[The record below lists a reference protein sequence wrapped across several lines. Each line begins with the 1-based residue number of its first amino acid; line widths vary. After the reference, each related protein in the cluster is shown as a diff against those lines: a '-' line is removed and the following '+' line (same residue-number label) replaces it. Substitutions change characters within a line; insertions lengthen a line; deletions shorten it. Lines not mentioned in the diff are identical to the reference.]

1 MATDETFRRWRN
13 YPEAAT
19 AQMGRMGH
27 GRGLTEE
34 DSRKS
39 ALGEMLEIASA
50 CEWGDEPLMTARA
63 SDLDGNH
70 WPPDLLNGFSS
81 SQIND
86 RDAWNLRL
94 DGLDWIP
101 PPMDDG
107 TDIEWIAARSL
118 LSEER
123 MMIPA
128 DFALIGRVE
137 RGVETG
143 CCVADSNGCA
153 AGETKDAAML
163 SALLELIERDATGR
177 WWYGGRKRP
186 AIDPMMLDHGSKL
199 AKHFHRQG
207 RILRLFDITTDLG
220 IPAVAALGSDRN
232 GKGMVAG
239 FAARGSLVDAAR
251 TALLELLQ
259 MELRLAIGRRHA
271 DAIGD
276 LWEWLEI
283 SVEGA
288 APFATDASATVRFS
302 DHRDRLTF
310 SEIVDRLA
318 ANRIDVAAVDLTRK
332 EFGTP
337 VFRLVSPDL
346 SHFKPRFGKPRLLAE
361 DSRDLWRSY
370 PTTPNPTF
378 LRV

>member
-1 MATDETFRRWRN
+1 MAGDETFRRWRN
-13 YPEAAT
+13 YPVAAT
-19 AQMGRMGH
+19 AQKGRMGH
-27 GRGLTEE
+27 GRGLSEE

-50 CEWGDEPLMTARA
+50 CEWGDEPLMTARI

-94 DGLDWIP
+94 EGLDWIP
-101 PPMDDG
+101 PPMVDRA
-107 TDIEWIAARSL
+107 DIEWIAARSL
-118 LSEER
+118 LSDER
-123 MMIPA
+123 MLIPA

-153 AGETKDAAML
+153 AGETIDIAML

-186 AIDPMMLDHGSKL
+186 AIDPMILDKGSEL
-199 AKHFHRQG
+199 AKHFQG
-207 RILRLFDITTDLG
+207 QDRVLRLLDITTDLG

-232 GKGMVAG
+232 GKGMAAG

-271 DAIGD
+271 DVIGD
-276 LWEWLEI
+276 LTEWLEI
-283 SVEGA
+283 SVEDA
-288 APFATDASATVRFS
+288 APFATGAVATANISDHPDGLSFS
-302 DHRDRLTF
+302 DIL
-310 SEIVDRLA
+310 DRLA

-346 SHFKPRFGKPRLLAE
+346 CHFKPRFGKPRLLAE
-361 DSRDLWRSY
+361 DSRDLCRSY
-370 PTTPNPTF
+370 PTKPNPTL